1 MADGNVTQIDTAYL
15 NKFKGQIDQ
24 LRSDVEV
31 QIRGIGP
38 SNDPATTNYINPVDN
53 LTLLAGPPGFDA
65 GVALAN
71 ALKTTGGS
79 VYSQL
84 QWLDKVLKDMSEE
97 ITTTVSSLNDTESLN
112 NDAVDGLIKDFKN
125 TIGDMSNPPGSSST
139 QNPNTPPA
147 NPNTPPAG

>member
-38 SNDPATTNYINPVDN
+38 SNDPGTTNYINPVNN

-65 GVALAN
+65 ALALAN

-84 QWLDKVLKDMSEE
+84 QWLDKVLRDMSEE
-97 ITTTVSSLNDTESLN
+97 ITTTVNSLNDTESLN
-112 NDAVDGLIKDFKN
+112 NDAVSDPDQRLQEHDRRHE
-125 TIGDMSNPPGSSST
+125 
-139 QNPNTPPA
+139 Q
-147 NPNTPPAG
+147 PAG